1 MGLSKLI
8 HGFVKDVL
16 CISCPLP
23 NKTKLKFDQDFK
35 ACRSFF
41 FELKV
46 LNELKFSMP
55 WVRCA
60 FANVLNWGLCSFLL
74 LYQGDIYWRSSKYWG
89 HFRIKTYVR
98 IIPFFIDI
106 VNIVIIVSCSWML
119 EGLSLMTVISPAL
132 CSQWSEAQYLSF
144 NRNKNTMSE
153 RHSL

>member
-1 MGLSKLI
+1 MLL
-8 HGFVKDVL
+8 HGFVIIDAW
-16 CISCPLP
+16 ISRSFLHEFVQWIRQSCSIHFFPLL
-23 NKTKLKFDQDFK
+23 NKTKLEFDQDFK
-35 ACRSFF
+35 AYRSFF

-119 EGLSLMTVISPAL
+119 EGLSLMTVISPASS
-132 CSQWSEAQYLSF
+132 SQRGEVQYL
-144 NRNKNTMSE
+144 
-153 RHSL
+153 